1 MARSTSAVGTRVTD
15 LVYSALA
22 LVAAVLTLV
31 GEGLDPWI
39 VAAVVVALVPWV
51 LVVAEVRL
59 PLVAFAVLA
68 IVPLI
73 PVIAYTG
80 IGAAIFLTSAAASRL
95 ASRSDQPWLVG
106 VVTAVIVVLPFTAFL
121 FGFDEWDVGAIYFAF
136 GGAFSVLVGLL
147 LRRSTRL
154 ADELRLAD
162 AELADAA
169 AREERHRIARDVHD
183 LVAHS
188 LTVVVLH
195 VGGAR
200 RVLRSDP
207 DAAEAA
213 LVEAERV
220 SRESLDAIRGV
231 VGLLRKDDEPEV
243 QSLDLE
249 RLATIYRS
257 AGLVVSLTIEGT
269 PESLPLSVRV
279 TLYRVVQEALAN
291 AARHSTPGTPAS
303 VEIEIDAEQVTA
315 RIANQHVPN
324 STEPGLASE
333 SSGYGLLG
341 LREQAVSL
349 GGELVSGREG
359 AVWVVECRLPIGGT
373 S

>member
-1 MARSTSAVGTRVTD
+1 M
-15 LVYSALA
+15 
-22 LVAAVLTLV
+22 TL
-31 GEGLDPWI
+31 
-39 VAAVVVALVPWV
+39 
-51 LVVAEVRL
+51 
-59 PLVAFAVLA
+59 
-68 IVPLI
+68 
-73 PVIAYTG
+73 
-80 IGAAIFLTSAAASRL
+80 AAASRL

-106 VVTAVIVVLPFTAFL
+106 VVTAVVIVLPFTAFL

-136 GGAFSVLVGLL
+136 GAVFSVLVGLL

-169 AREERHRIARDVHD
+169 AREERHRLARDVHD

-220 SRESLDAIRGV
+220 SRESLDAIRGA
-231 VGLLRKDDEPEV
+231 VGLLRDDDEPDV
-243 QSLDLE
+243 HSLDLE
-249 RLATIYRS
+249 RLVTTYRS
-257 AGLVVSLTIEGT
+257 AGLPIALTIEGDPDT
-269 PESLPLSVRV
+269 LPLSVRV

-291 AARHSTPGTPAS
+291 AAQHGSPGAPTS
-303 VEIEIDAEQVTA
+303 VEISIDPERLIV
-315 RIANQHVPN
+315 RIANELTAGRVTA
-324 STEPGLASE
+324 STGSG
-333 SSGYGLLG
+333 GYGLLG
-341 LREQAVSL
+341 LREQAASL
-349 GGELVSGREG
+349 GGELTSGVDG
-359 AVWVVECRLPIGGT
+359 GHWVVRCTLPIGT
-373 S
+373 PA